1 MREVTVTE
9 KTVEAAVEKGLLQLK
24 TKKENVNI
32 HIIDYGKKSFL
43 GMFGGKPAIV
53 RISLKEH
60 VEAPLS
66 FLSEIKEFKL
76 ENMNPVNNEIDER
89 AADSK
94 NEDTPAFKRNQTV
107 VEEIEKYLISV
118 LSEMDIQADIEIQKS
133 GKEVIFKILS
143 KDASIIIGRRGQV
156 LNALQY
162 LCQLVSNQKQKH
174 YLSIILDVENYR
186 EKRKKTLMKLAEQ
199 LSNQVISTKKSVELE
214 PMPAFERKII
224 HSYLAEKK
232 AVKTES
238 VGEGSNRYL
247 VIHPR
252 KNK

>member
-1 MREVTVTE
+1 MR
-9 KTVEAAVEKGLLQLK
+9 
-24 TKKENVNI
+24 
-32 HIIDYGKKSFL
+32 
-43 GMFGGKPAIV
+43 
-53 RISLKEH
+53 
-60 VEAPLS
+60 
-66 FLSEIKEFKL
+66 FK
-76 ENMNPVNNEIDER
+76 
-89 AADSK
+89 
-94 NEDTPAFKRNQTV
+94 
-107 VEEIEKYLISV
+107 
-118 LSEMDIQADIEIQKS
+118 KS

-252 KNK
+252 KK

>member
-1 MREVTVTE
+1 
-9 KTVEAAVEKGLLQLK
+9 
-24 TKKENVNI
+24 
-32 HIIDYGKKSFL
+32 
-43 GMFGGKPAIV
+43 MFGGKPAIV

-76 ENMNPVNNEIDER
+76 ENMNPVNNEIDEI

-162 LCQLVSNQKQKH
+162 LCQLVSNRKQKH

>member
-76 ENMNPVNNEIDER
+76 ENMNPVNNEIDEI

-94 NEDTPAFKRNQTV
+94 NEDTLAFKRNQTV